1 MPVTEFKAVK
11 SKLRWVLLA
20 CFVNCIMIVSA
31 VSLCLSPASTYL
43 ASAYHTSILQVNM
56 CGIIFT
62 ATYIPMTFA
71 SMWLYKQ
78 YATDTVLRL
87 ACVLMLA
94 GGWVRMLAYEGV
106 FWPVLVGQIIVSLAQ
121 PIVYN
126 VITKF
131 VN

>member
-1 MPVTEFKAVK
+1 
-11 SKLRWVLLA
+11 
-20 CFVNCIMIVSA
+20 MIVSA

-43 ASAYHTSILQVNM
+43 ASAYQVSVLEVNM

-71 SMWLYKQ
+71 SMWLYNRFC
-78 YATDTVLRL
+78 TDTVLRF
-87 ACVLMLA
+87 ACILLLA
-94 GGWVRMLAYEGV
+94 GGWVRMLSSNGD
-106 FWPVLVGQIIVSLAQ
+106 FLPVLLGQIIISLAQ
-121 PIVYN
+121 PLVYN